1 MPVELVIRQLP
12 SGQANEAAFGPAD
25 GFPADATLTSQG
37 GSTTHFPL
45 SFAFSRASFRTSSD
59 TRTSLL
65 SFKMMDS

>member
-1 MPVELVIRQLP
+1 MARLSSLHLTK
-12 SGQANEAAFGPAD
+12 AAAVLQIHSDRPD
-25 GFPADATLTSQG
+25 GFPADATLTNQG